1 MTTATPTKAPNK
13 PPSVKKSRS
22 LMYVQQTK
30 YLMNRFKDK
39 DAIMK
44 HLETHFADAEWA
56 YILHDKD
63 IENGVPK
70 EDHIHIGFYFDNAR
84 SPQSVAGLMGD
95 GAQTVEVFTGRWAK
109 NNMFAYLIHATA
121 GAIEEGKHQYSE
133 TEVTANFDY
142 IKFMGNV
149 KSTAD
154 AKKLDIEDIQAR
166 IISGD
171 IILKDFFV
179 NGKLGDVS
187 ATGLFYTNNKA
198 KIDKAIE
205 TRYRIQMSAREE
217 INLEVIYIQGAAGSG
232 KTTIA
237 KEYAE
242 RKYGDYFITGSSN
255 DAVQDYMGEPVAIF
269 DDARPSDFDASDWL
283 KMLDPYNNKSTVT
296 SRYYNKY
303 LAVKCIIVTTTTPF
317 EEFFVYAKNKAGVD
331 EPVSQFM
338 RRFKVVIKVTPE
350 KDDIGREFAVGQL
363 YAVEKMVNPDPMKQ
377 KRMVGNSMVAYEH
390 ELVKIDGMQ
399 IRVQTPE
406 SKTREAVNDIMKYF

>member
-1 MTTATPTKAPNK
+1 MSRGKQKSIPA
-13 PPSVKKSRS
+13 KSRS
-22 LMYVQQTK
+22 LMYVQKTK
-30 YLMNRFKDK
+30 YLGNQFKDK
-39 DAIMK
+39 VDIVNHLNK
-44 HLETHFADAEWA
+44 HFPDAEWA
-56 YILHDKD
+56 YILHNRDEVD
-63 IENGVPK
+63 GIPVD
-70 EDHIHIGFYFDNAR
+70 DHIHIALYFPNPR
-84 SPQSVAGLMGD
+84 SPKSVADIMGD
-95 GAQTVEVFTGRWAK
+95 NPQSIEVFTGRWAK
-109 NNMFAYLIHATA
+109 QNMFAYLIHATS
-121 GAIEEGKHQYSE
+121 GAIEDGKYQYDASA
-133 TEVTANFDY
+133 VTANFDY

-171 IILKDFFV
+171 IILKDFFID
-179 NGKLGDVS
+179 GKLGDASV
-187 ATGLFYTNNKA
+187 AGLFYTNNKA
-198 KIDKAIE
+198 KIDRAIE
-205 TRYRIQMSAREE
+205 TRYRIQMSSREE

-255 DAVQDYMGEPVAIF
+255 DAVQDYMGESVAIF

-303 LAVKCIIVTTTTPF
+303 LAVKCIILTTTTPF
-317 EEFFVYAKNKAGVD
+317 EDFFVYAKNKAGVD

-338 RRFKVVIKVTPE
+338 RRFKVVIQVTPE
-350 KDDIGREFAVGQL
+350 KDDVGREFAVGQL
-363 YAVEKMVNPDPMKQ
+363 YAVERITNPDPRSHN
-377 KRMVGNSMVAYEH
+377 RMVGNSIVTYEH
-390 ELVKIDGMQ
+390 ELVKLDGMQ

>member
-1 MTTATPTKAPNK
+1 MIRGDGMT
-13 PPSVKKSRS
+13 VKKSRS
-22 LMYVQQTK
+22 LMYVQKTQ
-30 YLMNRFKDK
+30 YLGNRFQNKD
-39 DAIMK
+39 DIIN
-44 HLETHFADAEWA
+44 HLEKHFPDAEWA

-63 IENGVPK
+63 VEKGVRK
-70 EDHIHIGFYFDNAR
+70 DDHIHIALYFPNAR
-84 SPQSVAGLMGD
+84 SPKSVADAMGD
-95 GAQTVEVFTGRWAK
+95 KPQTVEVFTGRWAK
-109 NNMFAYLIHATA
+109 NNMFAYLIHATG
-121 GAIEEGKHQYSE
+121 GAMEEGKHKYSAD
-133 TEVTANFDY
+133 EVTANFDY
-142 IKFMGNV
+142 NKFMGNV
-149 KSTAD
+149 QTTAESN
-154 AKKLDIEDIQAR
+154 KLDIEDIQAR

-179 NGKLGDVS
+179 GGKLGDVK

-205 TRYRIQMSAREE
+205 TRYKIQMSSKEE
-217 INLEVIYIQGAAGSG
+217 INLEVIYIQGPAGSG

-242 RKYGDYFITGSSN
+242 RKYGDYFIAGSSN

-303 LAVKCIIVTTTTPF
+303 LAVKCIILTTTTPF
-317 EEFFVYAKNKAGVD
+317 EDFFVYAKNKAGVD

-338 RRFKVVIKVTPE
+338 RRFKVVIKVAPE
-350 KDDIGREFAVGQL
+350 KDDLGREFAVGQL
-363 YAVEKMVNPDPMKQ
+363 YAVEKMINSDPMKL
-377 KRMVGNSMVAYEH
+377 KRMVGDSWVKYEH
-390 ELVKIDGMQ
+390 ELVKMDGMQ

-406 SKTREAVNDIMKYF
+406 SRTREAANDIMRFFS